1 MTFHQLKKHK
11 IRGEPTKIPSHDFCE
26 CRIPPLLILI
36 LSKKS
41 PYLSDPHGIQNNPI
55 SNPRHF
61 CGSWAKGLGHV
72 RASSN
77 CKQFRAR
84 PAKVQVVCWKYGEPT
99 GKKGPYFSMKWLF
112 NSFCCNPWYTP
123 KQPKVFFIAHVRNS
137 IEICRFLCICQ
148 APFGGIF
155 PSWTWGFLRGQIF
168 SGWKNHRC
176 RLNASSNALFKAKEI
191 LQAKHE
197 FDRSSAWS
205 SWSSGYLWRM
215 HVSILNSNVLK
226 YPQQTPKT
234 FWCVSCTT
242 TSLWGL
248 FLWLTLKFMIT
259 KTGYWANSRNQH
271 YWFQFNCK
279 TS

>member
-1 MTFHQLKKHK
+1 MSETPLKFA
-11 IRGEPTKIPSHDFCE
+11 DFYVFVTTIWGDFPFMDMMISA
-26 CRIPPLLILI
+26 R
-36 LSKKS
+36 SKS
-41 PYLSDPHGIQNNPI
+41 
-55 SNPRHF
+55 
-61 CGSWAKGLGHV
+61 
-72 RASSN
+72 
-77 CKQFRAR
+77 
-84 PAKVQVVCWKYGEPT
+84 
-99 GKKGPYFSMKWLF
+99 
-112 NSFCCNPWYTP
+112 
-123 KQPKVFFIAHVRNS
+123 
-137 IEICRFLCICQ
+137 
-148 APFGGIF
+148 
-155 PSWTWGFLRGQIF
+155 F

-176 RLNASSNALFKAKEI
+176 RLSASSNALFKAKEI

-248 FLWLTLKFMIT
+248 FLWLTLKFSIT

>member
-1 MTFHQLKKHK
+1 MAYKTTPFPTQDTFVAPGQ
-11 IRGEPTKIPSHDFCE
+11 RDWDMWEPAAIASNSAQDLRK
-26 CRIPPLLILI
+26 
-36 LSKKS
+36 SKSSVENMVS
-41 PYLSDPHGIQNNPI
+41 PQEK
-55 SNPRHF
+55 
-61 CGSWAKGLGHV
+61 KGLTFPWNGCSIV
-72 RASSN
+72 
-77 CKQFRAR
+77 
-84 PAKVQVVCWKYGEPT
+84 
-99 GKKGPYFSMKWLF
+99 
-112 NSFCCNPWYTP
+112 FCCNPWYTP